1 MRLLSAQP
9 LISII
14 RDVHL
19 QPTLLNLVWSGSS
32 YSVRFRSSLRQRG
45 LISLFL
51 QGKSCRGHQ
60 FPIRVGL
67 CWSGDDLSPYGN
79 STVNAAGHFNV
90 FPSPFSRW
98 IAKLVESAYQ
108 CCWNTFPLLLHQLCN
123 QKAVPD
129 GSKHP
134 DIFFQEIGLSLPL
147 LMSG

>member
-1 MRLLSAQP
+1 MRLLSVQP
-9 LISII
+9 FISII
-14 RDVHL
+14 RDAHL

-32 YSVRFRSSLRQRG
+32 YSVMFWLSLRWKG
-45 LISLFL
+45 LISLSL
-51 QGKSCRGHQ
+51 QGKSCREHQ
-60 FPIRVGL
+60 FPSPYETVLEWG
-67 CWSGDDLSPYGN
+67 DLSPDGS
-79 STVNAAGHFNV
+79 STVNAASHFNA

-108 CCWNTFPLLLHQLCN
+108 CCWNTLPLLLHQLCN

-134 DIFFQEIGLSLPL
+134 DILFQEIGLFLPL